1 MEPLP
6 IKIKS
11 ASRFRPENFL
21 RKGLKQIM
29 SRIQRNLTKKQNKKK
44 KGATYARV
52 ALTSLTKGIF
62 YTVGLEVGTKILE
75 VIHLG
80 QYFS

>member
-1 MEPLP
+1 
-6 IKIKS
+6 
-11 ASRFRPENFL
+11 
-21 RKGLKQIM
+21 M
-29 SRIQRNLTKKQNKKK
+29 SRVQRNLTKKQNKKK

-75 VIHLG
+75 MIHLG